1 MNENNAKIHLKVGEI
16 EFTIEG
22 SSDYVFQQYKEIERK
37 FNLPEKVGGSK
48 AREEAQS
55 GKVPRTSKAMKAAPK
70 KDTKESTKEE
80 FSEWL
85 SKLPKGLKNRDKI
98 MVAGY
103 FNQLRSKNNVFRV
116 RDVNNTLKNHGI
128 KITNPSSLINN
139 MVVSQ
144 KILRQVSRE
153 GRQKYFQ
160 LTKEGE
166 KYIRDLLGAK
176 RKE

>member
-1 MNENNAKIHLKVGEI
+1 MSDNNAKIYVKIGEI

-22 SSDYVFQQYKEIERK
+22 SSEYVSSQYKQMANDL
-37 FNLPEKVGGSK
+37 NLQQKLGGAVQQEKPKTKSP
-48 AREEAQS
+48 Q
-55 GKVPRTSKAMKAAPK
+55 TSKAQKTTSK
-70 KDTKESTKEE
+70 KGSKETAKED

-85 SKLPKGLKNRDKI
+85 NKLPKDLKNRDKL

-103 FNQLRSKNNVFRV
+103 FNQLRSKDNAFRV
-116 RDVNNTLKNHGI
+116 RDINNTLKDHGI

-139 MVVSQ
+139 IVKSQ

-153 GRQKYFQ
+153 GRQKYYQ

-166 KYIRDLLGAK
+166 KYIRDLLAVKG
-176 RKE
+176 KE